1 MHSQARIALAHPI
14 YDPTN
19 VDVRPL
25 TWMVAP
31 RVSALLSV
39 NIGMN

>member
-19 VDVRPL
+19 ADVRPL
-25 TWMVAP
+25 AWVAAA
-31 RVSALLSV
+31 RVTALLSV